1 MITSEYMERC
11 IRQHETLDKFGGIR
25 LPMEEKEWLCA
36 LVNGHVLEMCV
47 LKFCGVLFIYLFIC

>member
-36 LVNGHVLEMCV
+36 LVPLLTGMSWKCV
-47 LKFCGVLFIYLFIC
+47 C